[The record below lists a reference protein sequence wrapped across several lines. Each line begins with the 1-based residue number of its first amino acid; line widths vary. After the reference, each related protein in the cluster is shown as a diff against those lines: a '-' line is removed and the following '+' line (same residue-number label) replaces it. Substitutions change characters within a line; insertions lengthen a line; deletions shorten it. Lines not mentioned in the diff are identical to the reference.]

1 MSPDARL
8 IAAAILGSRRTYDD
22 VAECVADVAQLEA
35 ALGDSAKELPGIRG
49 MVPVAWVTQM
59 LDELFSVAA
68 QVTPQPVPVADKII
82 SIRTQL
88 TQFQGDV

>member
-8 IAAAILGSRRTYDD
+8 IAAAIRMGTGTSYK
-22 VAECVADVAQLEA
+22 VAVADVANLEEN
-35 ALGDSAKELPGIRG
+35 LREKFPDSDRGIRG
-49 MVPVAWVTQM
+49 MVPVGWVNQM

-68 QVTPQPVPVADKII
+68 RVTPQPVPVAEKII

-88 TQFQGDV
+88 TQFQEDV